1 MAMNALQRILVA
13 TDLSEGTEALFALA
27 EDLARRSGAQLI
39 VAHIADPAE
48 YDEIR
53 RETRMGL
60 DEYLEKLRSSIRYAF
75 EKSIEGQTP
84 ARPIRLEVALK
95 AHSVPQELLEMARRE
110 QADLIMLGTHGR
122 TGLSRAMLGSVAEEV
137 LRHAVTPVLV
147 VPRSAARVREGAQ
160 VGAQESTAAAPASG
174 RRSRDD

>member
-1 MAMNALQRILVA
+1 MNAVQRILVA
-13 TDLSEGTEALFALA
+13 TDLSEGSEAMFSLA

-39 VAHIADPAE
+39 VAHIADRVE

-60 DEYLEKLRSSIRYAF
+60 DEYIEKLRLSIRYAF
-75 EKSIEGQTP
+75 EKSIEDRAP
-84 ARPIRLEVALK
+84 ARPVRIEVALK

-122 TGLSRAMLGSVAEEV
+122 TGLARAMLGSVAEEV

-147 VPRSAARVREGAQ
+147 VPRSAARVAEGVPAEAPEP
-160 VGAQESTAAAPASG
+160 VAAAPAPG
-174 RRSRDD
+174 GGAAR